1 VTPTIV
7 VTGGAGYIG
16 SHTCKALARE
26 GFTPVVYDSLA
37 RGHEWAVR
45 WGPLEK
51 GDVNDL
57 ARLSDVL
64 KRHRPAAVVHF
75 AGLISVGESV
85 AQPLVYYRENVAGTL
100 TLLEAMQEAGVNRLV
115 FSSSAAVYGVPER
128 VPISEEAPLAPINP
142 YGTSKFMVERVIAD
156 AAAARELHWAALRY
170 FNAAG
175 ADPDGEIGEAH
186 DPETHLL
193 PRALMAAAGELA
205 QFEIFGDDYD
215 TPDGTCIRDYIH
227 VADLAAAHV
236 GAVRHAIAGRPSQ
249 AINVGTGSGYS
260 VREVVDAV
268 KRITGRDFPCPIGR
282 RRAGDPARLV
292 ADASRAAALLGSRP
306 RFSSLDQM
314 VTHAWAWHQKQRR

>member
-1 VTPTIV
+1 MSPTIV
-7 VTGGAGYIG
+7 VTGGAGFIG

-37 RGHEWAVR
+37 RGHDWAVR

-57 ARLSDVL
+57 GRLTDVL
-64 KRHRPAAVVHF
+64 ARHRPAAVVHF

-85 AQPLVYYRENVAGTL
+85 ADPLLYYRENVGGTL
-100 TLLEAMQEAGVNRLV
+100 SLLEAMQTSGINRLV
-115 FSSSAAVYGVPER
+115 FSSSAAVYGIPDK
-128 VPISEEAPLAPINP
+128 VPIPETAPLAPINP
-142 YGTSKFMVERVIAD
+142 YGASKHMVERLIAD
-156 AAAARELHWAALRY
+156 TAAACELHWAALRY

-193 PRALMAAAGELA
+193 PRALMAAAGQLP

-236 GAVRHAIAGRPSQ
+236 GAVRHVIAGRPSE
-249 AINVGTGSGYS
+249 AVNVGTGSGYS
-260 VREVVDAV
+260 VRQVVDAV
-268 KRITGRDFPCPIGR
+268 KRVTGRDFPCPIGKR
-282 RRAGDPARLV
+282 RDGDPARLV
-292 ADASRAAALLGSRP
+292 ADARRAGELLGSRP
-306 RFSSLDQM
+306 RYSSLDDM
-314 VTHAWAWHQKQRR
+314 VSHAWAWHQKGRR